1 MAEMPRQL
9 SQAEIDRILFLQSK
23 GLDPRG
29 RVPTQSIQNL
39 QQRTSGT
46 VTPVSPNVA
55 QLAAGGAERVGKFV
69 NQLFPNAEQLVAAN
83 PLNLERLFPTTNAQ
97 PQVTIPTGFNFAPK
111 QAPTGEVI
119 PGGLQSQ
126 QVDMSQLLKAIQP
139 ADMLGISGAQRV
151 YTDVGM
157 GKAPNPMDVAE
168 TMALGASGLAAGKV
182 ATKAGIAAGKYAAP
196 EVGRMAEQYAIQTG
210 LLNPLTAY
218 HGSPYTFDKFDISK
232 VGTGEGAQAYGHG
245 IYFAEAPGVARGY
258 QMALGQKAGEIT
270 TINGKPIEQVY
281 EQIYNKANRL
291 PTDKAA
297 VEYQKA
303 EMLEKM
309 MLDTPPAEVISYA
322 KDIGADPAVIKWLET
337 DIAPKTK
344 FPGSFYKVDIPDEAI
359 ETFLDWDK
367 PLSKQKDLVAK
378 ITPESLGLEYK
389 QLPNG
394 NHAYVNAEG
403 KPFWIL
409 QKGGT
414 KESFDNRWKESL
426 LMQNS
431 GGELYKALNQG
442 LDDAAKTS
450 AALNKAGIQGIKYL
464 DQSSRANGKGT
475 RNFVVFDPSTVKML
489 ERNNEQ
495 VQGLLK

>member
-1 MAEMPRQL
+1 MAEAPRQL
-9 SQAEIDRILFLQSK
+9 TQAEVDRILFNQRMNMQ
-23 GLDPRG
+23 P
-29 RVPTQSIQNL
+29 QSIQSLN
-39 QQRTSGT
+39 RNVSGA
-46 VTPVSPNVA
+46 VTPIPENIF
-55 QLAAGGAERVGKFV
+55 QRMAGGAKAVGDYV
-69 NQLFPNAEQLVAAN
+69 NRAGTAADVAKLFPGYTGQSQFN
-83 PLNLERLFPTTNAQ
+83 
-97 PQVTIPTGFNFAPK
+97 IPTGFNFAPK
-111 QAPTGEVI
+111 QSPTGEII
-119 PGGLQSQ
+119 PGGLQTN
-126 QVDMSQLLKAIQP
+126 QVNVNQLLNAIKP
-139 ADMLGISGAQRV
+139 ADVLGLTGAQQA

-157 GKAPNPMDVAE
+157 GRAPKPMDVLDVAG
-168 TMALGASGLAAGKV
+168 LGAVGLGAGKA

-258 QMALGQKAGEIT
+258 QAALSGYSAD
-270 TINGKPIEQVY
+270 GK
-281 EQIYNKANRL
+281 RL
-291 PTDKAA
+291 PSNIATVVSNFNGDIDAAIAYRQNQLNNWLDSNPDKKNF
-297 VEYQKA
+297 VVKDLQNEIKQLSKLQGKK
-303 EMLEKM
+303 LES
-309 MLDTPPAEVISYA
+309 T
-322 KDIGADPAVIKWLET
+322 
-337 DIAPKTK
+337 
-344 FPGSFYKVDIPDEAI
+344 GSFYTVDIPDDMVA
-359 ETFLDWDK
+359 TMLDWDK

-378 ITPESLGLEYK
+378 ITPEALGLEYK

-394 NHAYVNAEG
+394 NHAYVNADG
-403 KPFWIL
+403 RPFWIL

-464 DQSSRANGKGT
+464 DQSSRADGKGT
-475 RNFVVFDPSTVKML
+475 RNFVVFDPSSVKML

>member
-1 MAEMPRQL
+1 MAEVPRQL
-9 SQAEIDRILFLQSK
+9 TQAEIDRILFNQRLGIQ
-23 GLDPRG
+23 
-29 RVPTQSIQNL
+29 PTPPSIQNL

-46 VTPVSPNVA
+46 ITPVAPNFA
-55 QLAAGGAERVGKFV
+55 QLAAGGASRVGQFV
-69 NQLFPNAEQLVAAN
+69 NQAGSFADLAKLFPGYTGQS
-83 PLNLERLFPTTNAQ
+83 
-97 PQVTIPTGFNFAPK
+97 QVTIPTGFNFAAK
-111 QAPTGEVI
+111 QTPTGEI
-119 PGGLQSQ
+119 TSGGLQTNK
-126 QVDMSQLLKAIQP
+126 VNVNQLLSAIKP
-139 ADMLGISGAQRV
+139 ADVLGLTGAQQA
-151 YTDVGM
+151 YTDIGM
-157 GKAPNPMDVAE
+157 GKAPKPMDVLDIAG
-168 TMALGASGLAAGKV
+168 LGAVGFGAGK
-182 ATKAGIAAGKYAAP
+182 AAAKGTVSAAKYAAP
-196 EVGRMAEQYAIQTG
+196 KVGETLDNYATRTG
-210 LLNPLTAY
+210 LILPLDAY

-270 TINGKPIEQVY
+270 TINGKPIEQLY
-281 EQIYNKANRL
+281 EQIQNKANRL
-291 PTDKAA
+291 PIDKAA

-309 MLDTPPAEVISYA
+309 MLDTPPNELISYA

-344 FPGSFYKVDIPDEAI
+344 FPGSFYKVDIPDEAV

-378 ITPESLGLEYK
+378 ITPEALGLEYK
-389 QLPNG
+389 QLSNG

-403 KPFWIL
+403 RPFWIL

-442 LDDAAKTS
+442 LDNAAKTS

-464 DQSSRANGKGT
+464 DQSSRADGKGT
-475 RNFVVFDPSTVKML
+475 RNFVVFNPSIVKML
-489 ERNNEQ
+489 ERNNQPVE
-495 VQGLLK
+495 GLLGK